1 MAKFDFSEEAELT
14 NAELAG
20 ELAKLAPLTATQIQ
34 ELLPK
39 REDKAR
45 LAQLIEIV
53 GGATSQNKKVAA
65 LTDNMS
71 ELGGVVVKLL
81 GKYLNC

>member
-1 MAKFDFSEEAELT
+1 MAKYDFSEEAELT
-14 NAELAG
+14 NTELAG
-20 ELAKLAPLTATQIQ
+20 ELAKLAPLTKDQVQ

-39 REDKAR
+39 REDKLR
-45 LAQLIEIV
+45 MKQLIDIV
-53 GGATSQNKKVAA
+53 GASTSQNRKVAE

-81 GKYLNC
+81 AKYFNC

>member
-1 MAKFDFSEEAELT
+1 MAKYDFSEEAELT
-14 NAELAG
+14 NTQLAG
-20 ELAKLAPLTATQIQ
+20 ELAKLAPLTADQIH

-39 REDKAR
+39 REDKLR

-53 GGATSQNKKVAA
+53 GGASSQNKKVAA